1 MRLRK
6 VKGADEFIASHSNI
20 VVCGGEQQKGNWQSL
35 FEKKQPLFIEVGMGK
50 GQFVIGMAKMHP
62 ELNFIG
68 IEKFDSVMV
77 RALEKVLEEEPL
89 PNLVLLKMDAESL
102 TDTFEENEVDGIYLN
117 FSDPWPK
124 LRHAKRRLTHANFL
138 SQYENI
144 MVEGGHICFKT
155 DNRVLF
161 EYSLVSMSQYGMT
174 LQDVALDLHKREELD
189 WNVQTEYEQKFSALG
204 QPIYRVDATFTKE

>member
-6 VKGADEFIASHSNI
+6 VKGAEAFIEAHSDKVI
-20 VVCGGEQQKGNWQSL
+20 CGGEQQKGKWQTL
-35 FEKKQPLFIEVGMGK
+35 FAKKQPLFIEVGMGK

-62 ELNFIG
+62 EYNFIG

-89 PNLVLLKMDAESL
+89 PNLMLLKMDAESL
-102 TDTFEENEVDGIYLN
+102 TETFAENEVDGIYLN

-124 LRHAKRRLTHANFL
+124 PRHAKRRLTHANFL

-144 MVEGGHICFKT
+144 MVPDGHVCFKT
-155 DNRVLF
+155 DNRLLF
-161 EYSLVSMSQYGMT
+161 EYSLTSLSAYEMQ
-174 LQDVALDLHKREELD
+174 LHDVALDLHAREELE
-189 WNVQTEYEQKFSALG
+189 WNVQTEYEQKFSSLG
-204 QPIYRVDATFTKE
+204 QVIYRVDATFKK